1 MSDETPAGEPREPE
15 YPAPETGASAQ
26 PEPEQPASEIG
37 APPPGEPPRRD
48 PDATR
53 RGVRAALTIFGAAVA
68 LHLLVLAFVKL
79 SGNGENVW
87 LFIPEGLLVIVAG
100 VVASI
105 VVTIKLPLD
114 SRAPFWIAGV
124 ACMFASF
131 IVWSATCAVA
141 M

>member
-1 MSDETPAGEPREPE
+1 MSDEIPAGDPREPE
-15 YPAPETGASAQ
+15 YPAPESGAS
-26 PEPEQPASEIG
+26 PPREPEHPAPETA
-37 APPPGEPPRRD
+37 APPPRD
-48 PDATR
+48 PDASR

-100 VVASI
+100 LIASI
-105 VVTIKLPLD
+105 VVTLKLPLD

>member
-1 MSDETPAGEPREPE
+1 MSDETPAGDPPEPEYPAAETGAPPPREPE
-15 YPAPETGASAQ
+15 HPAPETGA
-26 PEPEQPASEIG
+26 
-37 APPPGEPPRRD
+37 PPPRD

-53 RGVRAALTIFGAAVA
+53 RGVRAALTIFGVAVA

-100 VVASI
+100 LVASI

-114 SRAPFWIAGV
+114 SRAPFWIAGI

-131 IVWSATCAVA
+131 IVWGATCAVA